1 MKQYKRIS
9 CKIRMPPVDKKAL
22 LLKQKSAAMAAV
34 QTVLDTNQANLDK
47 SEANL
52 MGFSPDQRK
61 INAVRIAN
69 TRIVKNEDGLMTV
82 LLDNGTYMVLSDL
95 FLNGEKLSEAARSII
110 KPGSAVLYRQVA
122 SAAPAKKRETEV
134 EGAKIKKTWY
144 QIYAV
149 MTPEQEA
156 HWRENGLL
164 A

>member
-1 MKQYKRIS
+1 
-9 CKIRMPPVDKKAL
+9 MPPTDKKAL
-22 LLKQKSAAMAAV
+22 LKKQKDAV
-34 QTVLDTNQANLDK
+34 ITASQSVLTTNQVNLNK

-95 FLNGEKLSEAARSII
+95 FLNGEKLYEAARSII
-110 KPGSAVLYRQVA
+110 KPGTAVLYHQVT
-122 SAAPAKKRETEV
+122 SAAPAKRRETEV

-156 HWRENGLL
+156 HWRTNGLL